1 VAFIPLPMAREERK
15 QVVLRPVDDE
25 VVPVVG
31 VVRLENPETG
41 HKPKREEPMLL
52 GDQEDVQAPSRLHLP
67 SREEVELRTH
77 QPGIDVL
84 IESTTVVPE
93 FTEDTWGEGAARKDP
108 VPWGWFAL
116 VGLALAG
123 ALIWSLINLKESET
137 QAGQIRENTRSV
149 LASEE
154 EEEKAAR
161 ELVER
166 IEAALKRYFTTV
178 TVESLARQVR
188 QPERVLPLMRN
199 YYARHPL
206 RANSIAS
213 VRALQPVT
221 LDNRANFWIASVTL
235 FDGANPNL
243 VIEIDPA
250 GSPLIDWETQV
261 CYQPMPW
268 DEFARD
274 RPEGRS
280 LDFRVY
286 AEKDSFFSHEFS
298 DAGGWLCFRLTTLGA
313 EESMFGYVRADSEEA
328 RKLLDV
334 IQNNG
339 SGPASLILRLG
350 IPERLQS
357 RQGVVI
363 EKVLST
369 RWIYL
374 DPPEDAS

>member
-1 VAFIPLPMAREERK
+1 MLLPMAREEKK

-25 VVPVVG
+25 VLPVG
-31 VVRLENPETG
+31 EVVRLENTETG
-41 HKPKREEPMLL
+41 RKTKREEPVRL
-52 GDQEDVQAPSRLHLP
+52 GAKEAVQPPSRLDLP

-84 IESTTVVPE
+84 INPATVE
-93 FTEDTWGEGAARKDP
+93 MELTEDTWGEAAVRKNP

-123 ALIWSLINLKESET
+123 ALAWSLTNLKESET

-154 EEEKAAR
+154 DEKKAAR

-166 IEAALKRYFTTV
+166 IEVALNKYFTTL

-188 QPERVLPLMRN
+188 QPERVLPLMRT
-199 YYARHPL
+199 YYARQPL
-206 RANSIAS
+206 KANSIAS
-213 VRALQPVT
+213 VRTLQPVT
-221 LDNRANFWIASVTL
+221 LDNRANFWVAAVTL
-235 FDGANPNL
+235 FDGRTSNL
-243 VIEIDPA
+243 FIEIDPS
-250 GSPLIDWETQV
+250 GNPLIDWETQI
-261 CYQPMPW
+261 CHQPMPW
-268 DEFARD
+268 DEFARN
-274 RPEGRS
+274 RPEGSS
-280 LDFRVY
+280 LGFRVY
-286 AEKDSFFSHEFS
+286 VEKDSFFSHEFS

-328 RKLLDV
+328 RKLLDLV
-334 IQNNG
+334 QNKG
-339 SGPASLILRLG
+339 RGKASLILRLS

-369 RWIYL
+369 RWVYL

>member
-1 VAFIPLPMAREERK
+1 MAREGKK

-25 VVPVVG
+25 VLPVG
-31 VVRLENPETG
+31 EVVRLENPETG
-41 HKPKREEPMLL
+41 HKAKRDQPVRL
-52 GDQEDVQAPSRLHLP
+52 GDQEAVQPPSRLDMP
-67 SREEVELRTH
+67 NREEFELRTH

-84 IESTTVVPE
+84 IHSNTMVPE
-93 FTEDTWGEGAARKDP
+93 LTEDTWGEAAVRKNP

-123 ALIWSLINLKESET
+123 AVVWSLINLEESQM
-137 QAGQIRENTRSV
+137 QAGQIRETTRSV
-149 LASEE
+149 LASKQEE
-154 EEEKAAR
+154 DKAAR

-178 TVESLARQVR
+178 LVESLAPQVR
-188 QPERVLPLMRN
+188 QPERVMPLMRN
-199 YYARHPL
+199 YYASQPL
-206 RANSIAS
+206 QMRSIAS
-213 VRALQPVT
+213 VRTIQPVT
-221 LDNRANFWIASVTL
+221 LDDRANFWIAAVTL
-235 FDGANPNL
+235 SDGAQPNL
-243 VIEIDPA
+243 FIEIDPA
-250 GSPLIDWETQV
+250 GNPHIDWETQV
-261 CYQPMPW
+261 CHQPMPW

-286 AEKDSFFSHEFS
+286 AENDSFFSHEFS
-298 DAGGWLCFRLTTLGA
+298 DAGGWLCFRLTALGA
-313 EESMFGYVRADSEEA
+313 EEPMFGYVRADSGEA
-328 RKLLDV
+328 RKLLDL
-334 IQNNG
+334 IQKNG
-339 SGPASLILRLG
+339 GRPTSLILRLS